1 MDLQLTIRKRVT
13 AEGIGLHSGQP
24 SKITLSPA
32 PADSGIVF
40 RATDPHR
47 TLIPA
52 RYDAVVD
59 SRFATTLGVNGTR
72 VRTVEHLMA
81 AAAALGIDN
90 LLVEVEGEEIPAM
103 DGSAEPFVSLL
114 YAAGKATLVAPRR
127 PLVITE
133 PIRVGDDGRWL
144 QILPSD
150 DFRVSYTL
158 DVDHPAVGTQAA
170 SFTCT
175 EQVFV
180 EQVAPA
186 RTYGFLKDVGALR
199 NNGLARGGSL
209 ENTVVVGRRAVLN
222 TRLRYRDEFVRH
234 KILDLIG
241 DLALLGRPVVGHVVA
256 RNAGHALNHQLV
268 NAIAEAFIP
277 EARSNRATVRALSH
291 PVDRLEGVRREPLPG
306 IAAL

>member
-1 MDLQLTIRKRVT
+1 MDLQQTIRKRVA
-13 AEGIGLHSGQP
+13 AEGIGLHSGHA

-52 RYDAVVD
+52 RREAVVD
-59 SRFATTLGVNGTR
+59 SRFATTLGVNGAR

-103 DGSAEPFVSLL
+103 DGSAEPFVALL
-114 YAAGKATLVAPRR
+114 YRAGKATLVAPRR
-127 PLVITE
+127 PLVVTR

-144 QILPSD
+144 QILPWD
-150 DFRVSYTL
+150 DFRVSYKL

-170 SFTCT
+170 SFACT
-175 EQVFV
+175 EHVFV
-180 EQVAPA
+180 EELAPA
-186 RTYGFLKDVGALR
+186 RTYGFLKDVGAMR
-199 NNGLARGGSL
+199 TNGLARGGSL
-209 ENTVVVGRRAVLN
+209 ENTVVVGRRVVLN
-222 TRLRYRDEFVRH
+222 GILRYRDEFVRH

-268 NAIAEAFIP
+268 NALAEAFASEP
-277 EARSNRATVRALSH
+277 RSARAPLRTL
-291 PVDRLEGVRREPLPG
+291 EPLPG